1 MVNIVNSRSEIIR
14 KMMNCLK
21 DLRGLEMIRW
31 FYKAKVVRVID
42 GDTLD
47 VDIDLGFGIRFKT
60 RIRLAG
66 INAPELY
73 TKEGKDAKKVVKEML
88 EKADYEVYLRTF
100 KGKDYI
106 DQKGKYG
113 RWLALVLIPR
123 GKGNY
128 DLLNAILLDKGLAEP
143 YDPHNVLDECYIE
156 EDRLYETTMRE
167 SWSSKLESHFL

>member
-1 MVNIVNSRSEIIR
+1 MVNIVNSRSEVIE
-14 KMMNCLK
+14 KMMRCTK
-21 DLRGLEMIRW
+21 GDMDYESVRW

-66 INAPELY
+66 VNAPELH
-73 TKEGKDAKKVVKEML
+73 TREGEIVKERVEEML
-88 EKADYEVYLRTF
+88 EEANYEVYLRTF

-123 GKGNY
+123 GKRNY
-128 DLLNAILLDKGLAEP
+128 DLLNAILLSEGLAEP
-143 YDPHNVLDECYIE
+143 YDPHNILDECY
-156 EDRLYETTMRE
+156 M
-167 SWSSKLESHFL
+167 

>member
-1 MVNIVNSRSEIIR
+1 MLSLDIRYRENMNSKPEVIR

-21 DLRGLEMIRW
+21 DLRDLEIIRW
-31 FYKAKVVRVID
+31 FYKAKVTRVID

-66 INAPELY
+66 INAPELR
-73 TKEGKDAKKVVKEML
+73 TKKGVDAKKVVEKML
-88 EKADYEVYLRTF
+88 EEANYEVYLRTF

-123 GKGNY
+123 GKENY
-128 DLLNAILLDKGLAEP
+128 ELLNAILLEKGLAEP
-143 YDPHNVLDECYIE
+143 YDPSNILDEC
-156 EDRLYETTMRE
+156 
-167 SWSSKLESHFL
+167 HA

>member
-1 MVNIVNSRSEIIR
+1 MLDAVNTVNSRSEVIG

-21 DLRGLEMIRW
+21 DLRDLEMIRW
-31 FYKAKVVRVID
+31 FYKAKVTRVID

-66 INAPELY
+66 INAPELH
-73 TKEGKDAKKVVKEML
+73 TREGEIVKERVEEMI
-88 EKADYEVYLRTF
+88 EEANYEVYLRTF

-106 DQKGKYG
+106 DRKGKYG

-128 DLLNAILLDKGLAEP
+128 ELLNAILLKENLVEP
-143 YDPHNVLDECYIE
+143 YDPSNVLDECYA
-156 EDRLYETTMRE
+156 
-167 SWSSKLESHFL
+167 